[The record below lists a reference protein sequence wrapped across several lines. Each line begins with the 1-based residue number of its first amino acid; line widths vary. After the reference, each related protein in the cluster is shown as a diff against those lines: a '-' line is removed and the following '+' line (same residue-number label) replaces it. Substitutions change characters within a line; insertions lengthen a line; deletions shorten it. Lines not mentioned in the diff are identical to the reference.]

1 MDNKT
6 RVDKDDDLG
15 ESSNIVDVNMSWEER
30 LAKEL
35 PKVELHL
42 HLDGSLSPGKFA
54 MYLWLHGR
62 LNFVKLYIKREQN
75 R

>member
-6 RVDKDDDLG
+6 RLDDDDSG
-15 ESSNIVDVNMSWEER
+15 ESSDIVDVNMSWEER

-54 MYLWLHGR
+54 TYL
-62 LNFVKLYIKREQN
+62 
-75 R
+75 

>member
-1 MDNKT
+1 MDENRRT
-6 RVDKDDDLG
+6 VDKDYDLG
-15 ESSNIVDVNMSWEER
+15 ESSDNGDVNMNWEER

-54 MYLWLHGR
+54 TYL
-62 LNFVKLYIKREQN
+62 
-75 R
+75 

>member
-1 MDNKT
+1 MDENRRT
-6 RVDKDDDLG
+6 VDKDYALG
-15 ESSNIVDVNMSWEER
+15 ESSDNGDVNMNWEER

-54 MYLWLHGR
+54 TYL
-62 LNFVKLYIKREQN
+62 
-75 R
+75 

>member
-1 MDNKT
+1 MDNNT
-6 RVDKDDDLG
+6 RVDDDDLG
-15 ESSNIVDVNMSWEER
+15 ESSDNVDVNMSWEEK

-54 MYLWLHGR
+54 MYLWVQRR
-62 LNFVKLYIKREQN
+62 LNFNAYTLN
-75 R
+75 